1 MSKQRISLAIAD
13 LRQVYDG
20 GAMSPSDIVGQVF
33 DRIGTPPDR
42 SIWIHLCDRAA
53 VVEQARELEENGPEN
68 LPLYGIPFAVK
79 DNIDVAALPTTAGCP
94 AFSYVPETTATAVQ
108 KLMVAGALLIGKT
121 NMDQFA
127 TGLVGARSPY
137 GAGRNTFDPAYVS
150 GGSSSGSAIAVAGGV
165 VSFSLGTD
173 TAGSGR
179 VPAAFNNIIGLKP
192 TRGAISA
199 RGVVPACR
207 SLDCI
212 SIFALTADDARAVFD
227 VAVGFDA
234 RDPFSRPLPDARPVF
249 GSEQCRFGIPREE
262 DLEFFGDDEAR
273 RLFQE
278 QVARVSEEYGA
289 PRQIDFRLFVE
300 AAGLLYEGPW
310 LAERYAAVG
319 AFIDDHSDKVEPT
332 VRAVIAK
339 GKEPSA
345 VDMFEALYRLN
356 ELRQQTLPV
365 WEEIDVLMTPTAGT
379 IYTIE
384 DVIGNPIHLNANLG
398 HYTNFV
404 NLMDL
409 SAFAIPAGFRT
420 SGLPFGV
427 TLVGQAGHDR
437 ALAVL
442 GDRLHRA
449 AVTKAGAT
457 ELPLPEPEP
466 LIREPGEWINVVVCG
481 AHMSGLPLN
490 HQLTS
495 RGGRLIHATQTA
507 PHYRLFALTDFDPP
521 RPGMVRDE
529 TGRAIEVELWE
540 VPTGQF
546 GSFVDGIPAP
556 LGIGTVT
563 LGDGSEAKGF
573 VCESYALEN
582 AEEVTQLGSWRRYIT
597 RKDLR

>member
-1 MSKQRISLAIAD
+1 MSEQRISLAIAD
-13 LRQVYDG
+13 LRPAFVG
-20 GAMSPSDIVGQVF
+20 GEVSPSDIIGQVF

-42 SIWIHLCDRAA
+42 STWIHLRDRAE
-53 VVEQARELEENGPEN
+53 VIDQARALEDNGPDN

-79 DNIDVAALPTTAGCP
+79 DNIDIAGIPTTAGCP
-94 AFSYVPETTATAVQ
+94 AFSHVPEVTATAVQ
-108 KLMVAGALLIGKT
+108 KLMDAGALLIGKT

-150 GGSSSGSAIAVAGGV
+150 GGSSSGSAIAVADGL

-179 VPAAFNNIIGLKP
+179 VPAAFNNIVGLKP

-199 RGVVPACR
+199 HGVVPACR
-207 SLDCI
+207 TLDCI
-212 SIFALTADDARAVFD
+212 SIFAFTADDARAVFD

-249 GSEQCRFGIPREE
+249 DGKQCRFGIPRDD

-273 RLFQE
+273 RLFEE
-278 QVARVSEEYGA
+278 QVARVSDEYGA
-289 PRQIDFRLFVE
+289 PRQIDFRPFVE
-300 AAGLLYEGPW
+300 AARLLYEGPW

-319 AFIDDHSDKVEPT
+319 AFIDDNSDEVDPT

-345 VDMFEALYRLN
+345 VDMFNALYRLN

-384 DVIGNPIHLNANLG
+384 DVMADPIRLNANLG
-398 HYTNFV
+398 YYTNFV

-409 SAFAIPAGFRT
+409 SAFAVPAGITAR
-420 SGLPFGV
+420 GLPFGV

-437 ALAVL
+437 ALAAL
-442 GDRLHRA
+442 GDRLQRA

-457 ELPLPEPEP
+457 GLPLPKPAP
-466 LIREPGEWINVVVCG
+466 SSRDLGERINVVVCG

-495 RGGRLIHATQTA
+495 RGGRLLDATRTA
-507 PHYRLFALTDFDPP
+507 PHYRLFALTEFDPP
-521 RPGMVRDE
+521 RPGMVHDE
-529 TGRAIEVELWE
+529 TGRAIEVELWA

-563 LGDGSEAKGF
+563 LDDGSEAKGF

-582 AEEVTQLGSWRRYIT
+582 AEEVTHLGSWRRYIS
-597 RKDLR
+597 RKNLR